1 MHPEVDDVAVIG
13 VPDFELGEQ
22 VAAVVQP
29 VNFGDAGPELAD
41 RLTAFCAEHIARFKC
56 PASIEFVAELP
67 RLPTGK
73 LLKRTLRPTS
83 K

>member
-1 MHPEVDDVAVIG
+1 
-13 VPDFELGEQ
+13 
-22 VAAVVQP
+22 

-41 RLTAFCAEHIARFKC
+41 RLAAFCAEHIARFKC